1 MTYYQTLLQLVP
13 SSPNINYEAFIE
25 HFPTLEILKTT
36 PQDSFYHA
44 EGDVW
49 THTKMVC
56 NELIQLPEY
65 QAADK
70 ESQFVIF
77 YSALLHD
84 ISKPASTKVED
95 DGRIT
100 SAGHSKR
107 GCIDVRIDLWKK
119 EIPFDLRER
128 ICNVI
133 ATHQVPFFAFA
144 DTKGNKPQRTPQFI
158 AHSLSHQLILKEL
171 ITVAK
176 ADMLGRSYIN
186 KQNSMD
192 DIFLFEEVCKEE
204 GCYETPKIFPNSN
217 TKMKYFRSTGAISP
231 DYDFY
236 NETGSKVIVLSALPA
251 SGKNYWIESNYPNMP
266 VVSFDDAKEEL
277 GITHKDNP
285 GRAVHLVTDTAKQY
299 LGEKKDFIFNATHLS
314 AQMRNKTLD
323 LLFNYNAHVT
333 IVYLEASET
342 EIKKRNNA
350 RNSTLPNKKID
361 EMLFKWE
368 VPTSMEAHV
377 VLFYPEH
384 GMKSQNKMKNK

>member
-1 MTYYQTLLQLVP
+1 MSTYNTLAQLVP
-13 SSPNINYEAFIE
+13 TQPNMNYEVFIE
-25 HFPTLEILKTT
+25 HFPGLELLKTT
-36 PQDSFYHA
+36 PQDAFYHA

-65 QAADK
+65 QEAND
-70 ESQFVIF
+70 ESKFVMF

-84 ISKPASTKVED
+84 ISKPACTKHED

-119 EIPFDLRER
+119 EIPFDIRER

-144 DTKGNKPQRTPQFI
+144 DTKGNKPQRTPEFI
-158 AHSLSHQLILKEL
+158 AHSLSHQLVLKEL

-176 ADMLGRSYIN
+176 SDMLGRSYVN
-186 KQNSMD
+186 KQDCMD
-192 DIFLFEEVCKEE
+192 DISLFEEVCKEQN
-204 GCYETPKIFPNSN
+204 CYDKPKEFPDLA
-217 TKMKYFRSTGAISP
+217 TKMEYFRSTGAISP
-231 DYDFY
+231 DYPFY
-236 NETGSKVIVLSALPA
+236 KDEGSRVIVLSGLPA
-251 SGKNYWIESNYPNMP
+251 SGKNSWIAQNYPNMP

-277 GITHKDNP
+277 GISHGDNP

-299 LGEKKDFIFNATHLS
+299 LREKKDFIFNATHLS
-314 AQMRNKTLD
+314 LQMRGKTVD
-323 LLFNYNAHVT
+323 LMFDYSAHVT
-333 IVYLEASET
+333 IVYLEAPEP
-342 EIKKRNNA
+342 EIKSRNNA

-368 VPTSMEAHV
+368 VPTSMEAHEV
-377 VLFYPEH
+377 VFYPEH
-384 GMKSQNKMKNK
+384 GMKNQKKKKMS